1 MDKLEEE
8 KKTRETA
15 REKKN
20 QKQEQQHTIA
30 DTNDCLCLFFE
41 NVRMKSNT
49 LLHCSEAIRQIKTSS
64 QS

>member
-1 MDKLEEE
+1 MMDKLEEE

-30 DTNDCLCLFFE
+30 DTNDCLCLFLK
-41 NVRMKSNT
+41 M
-49 LLHCSEAIRQIKTSS
+49 LG
-64 QS
+64 